1 MRTIRQLALKSLSR
15 IRWLVSAFI
24 ILFVIQSIAV
34 MIVLN
39 QKQKS
44 LLYPNA
50 KENREW
56 REWHIDLT
64 GKKYFNIYFSSIRN
78 IFLVYSNEKNY
89 SSTDKMEDIEHW
101 YLQEKGCKGFLTL
114 STTEWIGY
122 CSKRHVPPLKTVV
135 AFPYQEIYV
144 TNNGMP
150 KDEAAITITTK
161 WSLGIELL
169 LLPTDLYFTNPPD

>member
-1 MRTIRQLALKSLSR
+1 MGTIRQLALKSLSC

-24 ILFVIQSIAV
+24 ILFVIQSIIV
-34 MIVLN
+34 MIVLHH
-39 QKQKS
+39 QQQS

-78 IFLVYSNEKNY
+78 IFLVYSREKNY
-89 SSTDKMEDIEHW
+89 SSTDNMEDIEQW
-101 YLQEKGCKGFLTL
+101 YVQEKGCKGLL
-114 STTEWIGY
+114 ALATTEWTGY
-122 CSKRHVPPLKTVV
+122 CSKRRVPPLKIFV

-150 KDEAAITITTK
+150 RNESAITITTK
-161 WSLGIELL
+161 WSIGIELL